1 MTKLKNQRKIT
12 HRAQKNPRKSD
23 LMTENMHRRK
33 LYDEAELQKK
43 KMTVTWP
50 IIQTSDI
57 TLGVHV
63 IIVALFS

>member
-1 MTKLKNQRKIT
+1 MTELNNQGKIT

-43 KMTVTWP
+43 KMT
-50 IIQTSDI
+50 I
-57 TLGVHV
+57 T
-63 IIVALFS
+63 